1 MILSELKR
9 YLSER
14 GMTTLNDI
22 ATHFDTEPDAVC
34 GMMEHW
40 IRKGKVR
47 KYSGPVAKCKTCEKC
62 DPAMMEAYEWVG

>member
-14 GMTTLNDI
+14 GMATLNDMAI
-22 ATHFDTEPDAVC
+22 HFDMEPDAVC
-34 GMMEHW
+34 GVLEHW

-47 KYSGPVAKCKTCEKC
+47 KHSEPVVKCKTCVKC
-62 DPAMMEAYEWVG
+62 DPAMIEVYEWVG